1 MNTAAFKILS
11 SNLSFQSH
19 KLKL

>member
-1 MNTAAFKILS
+1 MNTAAFKILL